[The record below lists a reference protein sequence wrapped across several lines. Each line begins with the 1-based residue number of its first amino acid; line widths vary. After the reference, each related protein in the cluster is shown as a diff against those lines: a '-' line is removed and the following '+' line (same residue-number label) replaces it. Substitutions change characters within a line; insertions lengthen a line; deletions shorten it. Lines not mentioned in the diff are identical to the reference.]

1 VLGDGTTFAHANRI
15 PHPRYPRGKSINQ
28 GEMPMNYLSANAG
41 APTNAVAHNATAARS
56 PADLD
61 LSASGGPSQSTAGRG
76 RNLSVGQKLAASF
89 GLLGLAVALLGTTT
103 WMTGQATSSQA
114 TTLARE
120 QLPIERT
127 VRDWKTQSVTIGQI
141 ALRAAISTDVF
152 PLLSE
157 MRAQLAAED
166 TMRKRIEESLAIAS
180 TAAAT
185 APLWKEAQA
194 QRQQY
199 AVLRDALMQNALEA
213 KVISQKELQDH
224 STALTR
230 YLQTIDQLLSASEQS
245 SLTAADGMIAD
256 ASRAQ
261 WISAIAVLV
270 VVALS
275 ALFGWL
281 LRRSIVLPLRQ
292 ASEAAALV
300 ARGDLTVRMDTRR
313 TDEIGQLLMA
323 LNRMVESLHYVVTEV
338 RDSGESIHTAS
349 SEVAAGNTDLSA
361 RTEHA
366 ASNLQQT
373 AASIAQLAQMVSANA
388 DSTRQANALALSATQ
403 VASRGGEVVNQV
415 VKTMEEINAS
425 SKKIADIVGIIDGI
439 AFQTNILA
447 LNAAVEAARAGEQG
461 RGFAVVASEVR
472 GLAGRSAQAAREIRA
487 LISTSVEKVKDG
499 AKLVVTAGT
508 TMGDIVQ
515 SVERVTTLM
524 SEINEASSEQST
536 QIGQVSQ
543 AVDQLDHMTQQNAA
557 LVEEGAAAAQSL
569 QDQANRLA
577 GAMGQFQLARSAA

>member
-1 VLGDGTTFAHANRI
+1 
-15 PHPRYPRGKSINQ
+15 
-28 GEMPMNYLSANAG
+28 MNYLPATSGAPGGAAFSAAPAG
-41 APTNAVAHNATAARS
+41 ADFSRAVPDAAAES
-56 PADLD
+56 PAP
-61 LSASGGPSQSTAGRG
+61 ARRRRT
-76 RNLSVGQKLAASF
+76 LSVGQKLAASF
-89 GLLGLAVALLGTTT
+89 GILGFAVALLGATA
-103 WMTGQATSSQA
+103 WLTGQDTSRQA
-114 TTLARE
+114 TLLTTE

-127 VRDWKTQSVTIGQI
+127 VRDWKTQSVYIGQI
-141 ALRAAISTDVF
+141 ALRATLSSDVF
-152 PLLSE
+152 PLVAE
-157 MRAQLAAED
+157 MRNQIAAED
-166 TMRKRIEESLAIAS
+166 AMRKRIDEALTKASSSESAR
-180 TAAAT
+180 
-185 APLWKEAQA
+185 PLWAQA
-194 QRQQY
+194 QAERQKY
-199 AVLRDALMQNALEA
+199 AVLRDALVQNALEA
-213 KVISQKELQDH
+213 KIISQKELQEH
-224 STALTR
+224 AAALTQ
-230 YLQTIDQLLSASEQS
+230 YLRSIDQLLAASEQS
-245 SLTAADGMIAD
+245 SLNAGDSMIAD

-261 WISAIAVLV
+261 WISAVAVLV

-292 ASEAAALV
+292 ASEAAAVV
-300 ARGDLTVRMDTRR
+300 AQGDLTVRMPTQR
-313 TDEIGQLLMA
+313 TDEIGQLLTA
-323 LNRMVESLHYVVTEV
+323 LDKMVESLHYVVTEV
-338 RDSGESIHTAS
+338 RDSGESIHVAS
-349 SEVAAGNTDLSA
+349 SEVAAGNTDLSM

-373 AASIAQLAQMVSANA
+373 AASIAQLAQMVAANA
-388 DSTRQANALALSATQ
+388 DSTRQANALALNATE
-403 VASRGGEVVNQV
+403 VASKGGEVVNQV

-472 GLAGRSAQAAREIRA
+472 GLAGRSANAAREIKA
-487 LISTSVEKVKDG
+487 LISTSVDKVSDG
-499 AKLVVTAGT
+499 ARLVVTAGS

-557 LVEEGAAAAQSL
+557 LVEQGAAAAQSL
-569 QDQANRLA
+569 KDQANRLA
-577 GAMGQFQLARSAA
+577 GAMGQFQLTRAAA

>member
-1 VLGDGTTFAHANRI
+1 
-15 PHPRYPRGKSINQ
+15 
-28 GEMPMNYLSANAG
+28 MNYLPATSGVSHATSLPG
-41 APTNAVAHNATAARS
+41 APLDATPQGPRADEAQAPVVAR
-56 PADLD
+56 
-61 LSASGGPSQSTAGRG
+61 RG
-76 RNLSVGQKLAASF
+76 RRSLSVGQKLAASF
-89 GLLGLAVALLGTTT
+89 GILGLAVALLGATT
-103 WMTGQATSSQA
+103 WMTGEGTGRQAALLTA
-114 TTLARE
+114 E
-120 QLPIERT
+120 QLPIERS
-127 VRDWKTQSVTIGQI
+127 VRDWKTQSVAIGQI
-141 ALRAAISTDVF
+141 ALRATLSSDVF
-152 PLLSE
+152 PLVAE
-157 MRAQLAAED
+157 MRTQLAAED
-166 TMRKRIEESLAIAS
+166 ALRKRIEAALAQAS
-180 TAAAT
+180 TAEST
-185 APLWKEAQA
+185 KPLWAEAQA
-194 QRQQY
+194 QRQRY
-199 AVLRDALMQNALEA
+199 SVMRDALVQNALEA
-213 KVISQKELQDH
+213 KIISQKELQEH
-224 STALTR
+224 AAALAQ
-230 YLQTIDQLLSASEQS
+230 YLKAIDQLLAASEQA
-245 SLTAADGMIAD
+245 SLKAGDSMISD

-270 VVALS
+270 VVGLS

-292 ASEAAALV
+292 ASEAAAVV
-300 ARGDLTVRMDTRR
+300 ARGDLTVRMDTQR

-338 RDSGESIHTAS
+338 RDSGESIHVAS

-373 AASIAQLAQMVSANA
+373 AASIAQLAQMVAANA
-388 DSTRQANALALSATQ
+388 DSTRQANALAQSATQ
-403 VASRGGEVVNQV
+403 VASKGGEVVHQV

-472 GLAGRSAQAAREIRA
+472 GLAGRSANAAREIKA
-487 LISTSVEKVKDG
+487 LISDSVAKVSDG
-499 AKLVVTAGT
+499 ARLVVTAGS
-508 TMGDIVQ
+508 TMGDIVH

-569 QDQANRLA
+569 KDQANRLA
-577 GAMGQFQLARSAA
+577 GAMGQFQLARAA

>member
-1 VLGDGTTFAHANRI
+1 
-15 PHPRYPRGKSINQ
+15 
-28 GEMPMNYLSANAG
+28 MNYLPATSHAERYAQPRT
-41 APTNAVAHNATAARS
+41 APTTSCA
-56 PADLD
+56 
-61 LSASGGPSQSTAGRG
+61 SASDVAPVGASRPGPASAEAAPAGGR

-89 GLLGLAVALLGTTT
+89 GLLGCAVALLGAMT
-103 WMTGQATSSQA
+103 WMTGEGTRRQATL
-114 TTLARE
+114 LASE
-120 QLPIERT
+120 QLPIERS

-141 ALRAAISTDVF
+141 ALRTTVSSDVF
-152 PLLSE
+152 PLVAE
-157 MRAQLAAED
+157 IRKQLATED
-166 TMRKRIEESLAIAS
+166 AMRKRIEEALAGAS
-180 TAAAT
+180 TAEHT
-185 APLWKEAQA
+185 KPLWAEAQA

-199 AVLRDALMQNALEA
+199 AALRDALVQNALEA
-213 KVISQKELQDH
+213 KIISQKELQDH
-224 STALTR
+224 AAALTQ
-230 YLQTIDQLLSASEQS
+230 YLRAIDQLLGASEQA
-245 SLTAADGMIAD
+245 SLQAADAMISD

-270 VVALS
+270 VVGLS

-281 LRRSIVLPLRQ
+281 LQRSIVLPLRQ
-292 ASEAAALV
+292 ACEAADLV
-300 ARGDLTVRMDTRR
+300 AHGDLTVRMQTQR
-313 TDEIGQLLMA
+313 TDEIGQLLTA
-323 LNRMVESLHYVVTEV
+323 LDKMVESLHYVVTEV
-338 RDSGESIHTAS
+338 RDSGESIHMAS

-373 AASIAQLAQMVSANA
+373 AASIAQLAQMVAANA
-388 DSTRQANALALSATQ
+388 DSTRQANALALNATQ
-403 VASRGGEVVNQV
+403 VASKGGEVVSQV

-472 GLAGRSAQAAREIRA
+472 GLAGRSANAAREIKA
-487 LISTSVEKVKDG
+487 LISTSVEKVSDG
-499 AKLVVTAGT
+499 ARLVVTAGS

-569 QDQANRLA
+569 KDQAHRLA
-577 GAMGQFQLARSAA
+577 GAMGQFQLVRAAV

>member
-1 VLGDGTTFAHANRI
+1 MAQRLHSP
-15 PHPRYPRGKSINQ
+15 PHSSPARQLRGESINQ
-28 GEMPMNYLSANAG
+28 GEMLMNYLPATAG
-41 APTNAVAHNATAARS
+41 VPTSAVAHNATAARS
-56 PADLD
+56 TADLD
-61 LSASGGPSQSTAGRG
+61 VSASGRSSQSASERG

-103 WMTGQATSSQA
+103 WMTGQATSRQA

-166 TMRKRIEESLAIAS
+166 TMRNRIEESLATAS
-180 TAAAT
+180 TAEAT

-224 STALTR
+224 SAALTR
-230 YLQTIDQLLSASEQS
+230 YLQTIDQLLAASEQS

-292 ASEAAALV
+292 ASDAAAQV
-300 ARGDLTVRMDTRR
+300 ARGDLTVRMETRR

-373 AASIAQLAQMVSANA
+373 AASIAHLAQMVSANA

-403 VASRGGEVVNQV
+403 VASRGGEVVSQV

-472 GLAGRSAQAAREIRA
+472 GLAGRSAQAAREIKA
-487 LISTSVEKVKDG
+487 LISTSVEKVSDG
-499 AKLVVTAGT
+499 AKLVVTAGS
-508 TMGDIVQ
+508 TMGDIVH
-515 SVERVTTLM
+515 SVKQVTTLM
-524 SEINEASSEQST
+524 AEINDASSEQST

-577 GAMGQFQLARSAA
+577 GAMGQFQLVKIG

>member
-1 VLGDGTTFAHANRI
+1 
-15 PHPRYPRGKSINQ
+15 
-28 GEMPMNYLSANAG
+28 MNYLPTASTSRGMQPKGSDATSTVHPTSSA
-41 APTNAVAHNATAARS
+41 PSDSQAAS
-56 PADLD
+56 LPDEADHGS
-61 LSASGGPSQSTAGRG
+61 LSAQGQYSGRS
-76 RNLSVGQKLAASF
+76 NLSVGQKLAASF
-89 GLLGLAVALLGTTT
+89 GLLGLAVALLGATT

-114 TTLARE
+114 TVLTHE

-127 VRDWKTQSVTIGQI
+127 VRDWKTQSVIIGQI
-141 ALRAAISTDVF
+141 ALRATVSPDVF

-166 TMRKRIEESLAIAS
+166 QLRKRIEEALATAS
-180 TAAAT
+180 TAEST
-185 APLWKEAQA
+185 APLWKAAQE

-224 STALTR
+224 SAALTR

-300 ARGDLTVRMDTRR
+300 ARGDLTVRMETRR
-313 TDEIGQLLMA
+313 TDEIGQLLLA

-338 RDSGESIHTAS
+338 RDSGDSIHVAS
-349 SEVAAGNTDLSA
+349 SEVAAGNADLSA

-373 AASIAQLAQMVSANA
+373 AASIAQLAQTVAANA
-388 DSTRQANALALSATQ
+388 DSTRQANDLALSATQ
-403 VASRGGEVVNQV
+403 VASRGGEVVSPV

-439 AFQTNILA
+439 AFQTNLLA

-472 GLAGRSAQAAREIRA
+472 GLAGRSANAAREIKA
-487 LISTSVEKVKDG
+487 LISASVDKVSDG
-499 AKLVVTAGT
+499 AKLVVTAGS
-508 TMGDIVQ
+508 TMGDIVD
-515 SVERVTTLM
+515 SVKQVTTLM
-524 SEINEASSEQST
+524 SEINDASSEQST

-577 GAMGQFQLARSAA
+577 GAMDQFQLVRAAP

>member
-1 VLGDGTTFAHANRI
+1 
-15 PHPRYPRGKSINQ
+15 
-28 GEMPMNYLSANAG
+28 MNSVPALISAPARRPSPPVRD
-41 APTNAVAHNATAARS
+41 ASATSPS
-56 PADLD
+56 PASS
-61 LSASGGPSQSTAGRG
+61 SASASVGASRRT
-76 RNLSVGQKLAASF
+76 LSVGQKLAASF
-89 GLLGLAVALLGTTT
+89 GLLGLAVALLGATT
-103 WMTGQATSSQA
+103 WLTGEDTERQATR
-114 TTLARE
+114 LARE

-141 ALRAAISTDVF
+141 ALRATISTDVF

-157 MRAQLAAED
+157 MRERLKAED
-166 TMRKRIEESLAIAS
+166 ATRQRIEQALAGAS
-180 TAAAT
+180 NARSTE
-185 APLWKEAQA
+185 PLWKTAQA

-199 AVLRDALMQNALEA
+199 AALRDALMQDALES
-213 KVISQKELQDH
+213 KVISQKALQEH
-224 STALTR
+224 AAALTA
-230 YLQTIDQLLSASEQS
+230 YLQTIDRLLEASEQS
-245 SLTAADGMIAD
+245 SLAAADAMIAG

-261 WISAIAVLV
+261 WISAIAVAV

-281 LRRSIVLPLRQ
+281 LRRSIVQPLRE
-292 ASEAAALV
+292 ASEAAATV
-300 ARGDLTVRMDTRR
+300 ARGDLTVRMQTGRS
-313 TDEIGQLLMA
+313 DEIGQLLTA
-323 LNRMVESLHYVVTEV
+323 LNKMVESLHYVVTEV
-338 RDSGESIHTAS
+338 RDSGESIHVAS

-373 AASIAQLAQMVSANA
+373 AASIAQLAQMVAANA
-388 DSTRQANALALSATQ
+388 DSTRQANDLAVNATQ
-403 VASRGGEVVNQV
+403 VASKGGEVVSQV
-415 VKTMEEINAS
+415 VRTMEEINAS
-425 SKKIADIVGIIDGI
+425 SQKIADIVGIIDGI

-472 GLAGRSAQAAREIRA
+472 ALAGRSATAAREIKA
-487 LISTSVEKVKDG
+487 LISASVEKVSDG
-499 AKLVVTAGT
+499 AKLVVTAGS

-524 SEINEASSEQST
+524 SEINAASSEQST

-557 LVEEGAAAAQSL
+557 LVEQGAAAAQSL

-577 GAMGQFQLARSAA
+577 GAMGQFQLVTPP

>member
-1 VLGDGTTFAHANRI
+1 
-15 PHPRYPRGKSINQ
+15 
-28 GEMPMNYLSANAG
+28 MNSVPAVFSAPALPASLAAAA
-41 APTNAVAHNATAARS
+41 APAA
-56 PADLD
+56 A
-61 LSASGGPSQSTAGRG
+61 SASAGGAAASRRT
-76 RNLSVGQKLAASF
+76 LSVGQKLAASF
-89 GLLGLAVALLGTTT
+89 GLLGLAVALLGATT
-103 WMTGQATSSQA
+103 WLTGQDTERQA
-114 TTLARE
+114 ALLARE

-141 ALRAAISTDVF
+141 ALRATISTDVF
-152 PLLSE
+152 PLLAE
-157 MRAQLAAED
+157 MRDRLKAED
-166 TMRKRIEESLAIAS
+166 ATRQRIEQALAGAS
-180 TAAAT
+180 TAHST
-185 APLWKEAQA
+185 EPLWKAAQA

-199 AVLRDALMQNALEA
+199 AALRDALMQDALES
-213 KVISQKELQDH
+213 KVISQKALQEH
-224 STALTR
+224 AGALAA
-230 YLQTIDQLLSASEQS
+230 YLQTIDRLLEASEQS
-245 SLTAADGMIAD
+245 SLAAADAMIAG

-261 WISAIAVLV
+261 WISAIAVAV

-281 LRRSIVLPLRQ
+281 LRRSIVQPLRE
-292 ASEAAALV
+292 ASEAAATV
-300 ARGDLTVRMDTRR
+300 ARGDLTVRVQTGRS
-313 TDEIGQLLMA
+313 DEIGQLLTA
-323 LNRMVESLHYVVTEV
+323 LNKMVESLHYVVTEV
-338 RDSGESIHTAS
+338 RDSGESIHVAS

-373 AASIAQLAQMVSANA
+373 AASIAQLAQMVAANA
-388 DSTRQANALALSATQ
+388 DSTRQANALAVNATE
-403 VASRGGEVVNQV
+403 VASKGGAVVSQV
-415 VKTMEEINAS
+415 VRTMEEINAS
-425 SKKIADIVGIIDGI
+425 SQKIADIVGIIDGI

-472 GLAGRSAQAAREIRA
+472 ALAGRSANAAREIKA
-487 LISTSVEKVKDG
+487 LISSSVEKVSDG
-499 AKLVVTAGT
+499 AKLVVTAGS

-524 SEINEASSEQST
+524 SEINAASTEQST

-557 LVEEGAAAAQSL
+557 LVEQGAAAAQSL

-577 GAMGQFQLARSAA
+577 GAMGQFQLARMG